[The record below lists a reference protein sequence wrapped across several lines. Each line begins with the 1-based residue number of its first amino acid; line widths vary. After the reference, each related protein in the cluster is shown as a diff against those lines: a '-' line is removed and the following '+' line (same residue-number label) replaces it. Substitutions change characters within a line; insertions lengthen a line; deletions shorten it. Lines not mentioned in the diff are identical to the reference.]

1 MDLLESIRINLA
13 SPAILFFVLGI
24 VAALVKSDLRF
35 PEPLY
40 LGLTIYLLVAIG
52 FKGGVAVSAAGIGA
66 VWLPALAAMAL
77 GALIP
82 LWTYPILRWV
92 GRLPAV
98 DAAAVGAHYG
108 SVSAVTFIAAV
119 NFLTELRQPFEAYAS
134 AFLAVM
140 ESPAIIVGVMLGK
153 LAQRRQGSPFN
164 AVMRLALHE
173 ALLGR
178 SVFLLVGSLLVGF
191 VCGQRGMDATAGF
204 FVTPFQ
210 GVLALFLLE
219 MGMVAAR
226 RLGDLR
232 KVGIFLVVFGV
243 VMPMIHGVLAIMLG
257 QVAGLSPGGA
267 MLLGVLAAS
276 ASYIAAPAAM
286 RLSLPEANPTLY
298 LTSALTITF
307 PFNVTLGLPLYY
319 EVARWWFEVAK

>member
-1 MDLLESIRINLA
+1 METLEAIRANLA
-13 SPAILFFVLGI
+13 SPAILLFVLGMI
-24 VAALVKSDLRF
+24 AVLVKCDLRF

-52 FKGGVAVSAAGIGA
+52 FKGGVAVSTAGLGV

-82 LWTYPILRWV
+82 FWTYPILRFA

-98 DAAAVGAHYG
+98 DAAAIGAHYG

-119 NFLTELRQPFEAYAS
+119 NYLTELRQPFEAYAS

-140 ESPAIIVGVMLGK
+140 ESPAIIVGVLLGK
-153 LAQRRQGSPFN
+153 VALREQGSAFS
-164 AVMRLALHE
+164 AVMRRALRE

-178 SVFLLVGSLLVGF
+178 SVFLLIGSLLVGF

-232 KVGIFLVVFGV
+232 KVGVFLVGFGV
-243 VMPMIHGVLAIMLG
+243 VMPMLHGVVGIVLG
-257 QVAGLSPGGA
+257 KAVGLSLGGA

-286 RLSLPEANPTLY
+286 RLSLSEANPTLY

-319 EVARWWFEVAK
+319 EAARWWFGLAK